1 MKDIEDY
8 RKLFP
13 EYEEMFS
20 DNEVLDEEVK
30 RAAAKA
36 DEEVKKI
43 DPSNLPDGFESD
55 PKLYSF
61 LKKYAYAKPPEHL
74 KEKVMKAVFKN
85 EYKPKTSN
93 NINNTNSYWN
103 PFLVQNPR
111 PLMYSFVGLFVIV
124 LATIAYYQY
133 TKPSSPTNI
142 IANQETPIIKV
153 SPENNPANTPIV
165 TPSPIQTISPDIAK
179 SPENNNNNIRQDDTK
194 ENNQQT
200 ITKNDTKPRKPE
212 EPKGLYKENDKISM
226 NTEPKNISK
235 TRGNS
240 INKNNKNAASERLAL
255 SNLMY
260 VAVMDLKIG
269 KQEVN
274 SIDVEIKEELI
285 KAINENGKW
294 ELSSEQDDK
303 TQAIFYKQNADG
315 ALVLFDKKERTPL
328 WEDLNYI
335 ENYKKDKNYIKS
347 IVKMLENHKGES
359 SQKK

>member
-1 MKDIEDY
+1 MKDIKDY
-8 RKLFP
+8 RKILP

-20 DNEVLDEEVK
+20 DSEVLDEEVK
-30 RAAAKA
+30 IAGAKA
-36 DEEVKKI
+36 DEEVEKI
-43 DPSNLPDGFESD
+43 DPTNLPDGFESD
-55 PKLYSF
+55 PKLYSI
-61 LKKYAYAKPPEHL
+61 LKKYAYKEPPAHL

-85 EYKPKTSN
+85 EYKPKTS

-124 LATIAYYQY
+124 LATIAHYQY
-133 TKPSSPTNI
+133 TKPSNPTNI
-142 IANQETPIIKV
+142 ITNQETPIIKV

-194 ENNQQT
+194 ENNHQA

-212 EPKGLYKENDKISM
+212 ESKDLYKENDKIAM
-226 NTEPKNISK
+226 NTEPKSII
-235 TRGNS
+235 RGNS
-240 INKNNKNAASERLAL
+240 INKNTVNKRLAL
-255 SNLMY
+255 SNIVY
-260 VAVMDLKIG
+260 VAVMNLKID

-274 SIDVEIKEELI
+274 PIDIEIKEELI
-285 KAINENGKW
+285 KAINDEGKW

-315 ALVLFDKKERTPL
+315 ALVLFDKKEGTPF
-328 WEDLNYI
+328 WEDMNYI

-347 IVKMLENHKGES
+347 IVKMLENYKDKSPQEK
-359 SQKK
+359 Q